1 MSSTSLN
8 PWEETAIEVQCEDRW
23 QVYHRLQELDI
34 PCQCA
39 SYQPLKVQVNH
50 PLAAIQLWSVVQQ
63 VTTPRQQLAD
73 RLEACWQHQHFPR
86 KG

>member
-1 MSSTSLN
+1 MSLSSLN
-8 PWEETAIEVQCEDRW
+8 FQEETTIEVQCENRW
-23 QVYHRLQELDI
+23 QVYHRLRELDI

-50 PLAAIQLWSVVQQ
+50 ALAAIQLWSVVQQ

-73 RLEACWQHQHFPR
+73 LLEACWQHFPR